1 MKAVLCKE
9 HGGED
14 LLVLADV
21 DEPVAGP
28 GEVVVRVHAAAL
40 NFFDTLIIR
49 GKYQFKPDLPFSPGG
64 EMAGVVE
71 TVGEGVERL
80 KAGDRV
86 VGYLGWGCC
95 REKVVAPEDQLIVLP
110 DGVDFETASGLIII
124 YGTTLHAL
132 EERANLQ
139 SDETLVVLGASGG
152 VGQAAIELGKILG
165 ARVIAC
171 ASSEDKL
178 EFCRSLGAD
187 DLVNYADGDL
197 KQRLKDLTGGAGVDV
212 VYDPVGGDHAEQ
224 ALRAL
229 TFGGRFL
236 VIGFAS
242 GDIPKIPLNLV
253 LLKGIDV
260 RGVFW
265 GEAVARD
272 PDRHREAISRLLDMV
287 ADGSL
292 KPHIHATYLLD
303 EVPEALNE
311 IRERRVKGKVVITP

>member
-1 MKAVLCKE
+1 MKAVLCTE

-14 LLVLADV
+14 HLVLADV

-28 GEVVVRVHAAAL
+28 GEAVVRVHAAAL

-49 GKYQFKPDLPFSPGG
+49 GKYQFKPELPFSPGG
-64 EMAGVVE
+64 EMAGTVE
-71 TVGEGVERL
+71 SVGEGVDRL
-80 KAGDRV
+80 KPGDRV

-132 EERANLQ
+132 EERASLQ
-139 SDETLVVLGASGG
+139 PDETLVVLGASGG

-178 EFCRSLGAD
+178 DFCRSLGAD

-197 KQRLKDLTGGAGVDV
+197 KQRLKDLTDGAGVDV

-242 GDIPKIPLNLV
+242 GEIPKIPLNLV

-272 PDRHREAISRLLDMV
+272 PDRHRESISRLLGMV
-287 ADGSL
+287 ADGAL

-303 EVPEALNE
+303 EVPEALSE